1 LPGSR
6 AVRRRPD
13 EISTS
18 GRNAND
24 NRILYAP
31 HVLHPDDHRPSQGL
45 RQQSLDLI
53 LSLVLGWF
61 PLVTIVCIIWAIC
74 AGNRQK
80 QIAHAEILAN
90 AIAKAQRA

>member
-1 LPGSR
+1 MTIVFCMLLMYFIPMIIALARGC
-6 AVRRRPD
+6 
-13 EISTS
+13 
-18 GRNAND
+18 D
-24 NRILYAP
+24 NKASII
-31 HVLHPDDHRPSQGL
+31 
-45 RQQSLDLI
+45 I